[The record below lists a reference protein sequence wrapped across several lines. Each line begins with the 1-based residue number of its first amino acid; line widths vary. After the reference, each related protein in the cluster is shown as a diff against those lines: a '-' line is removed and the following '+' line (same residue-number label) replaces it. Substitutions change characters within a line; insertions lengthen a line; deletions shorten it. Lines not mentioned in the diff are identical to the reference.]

1 MQSWGPNFSIL
12 KLFQWVS
19 NLDLNSQSDPK
30 LILLGLMRDYPGHPK
45 EASKQQI
52 ISNILNWSKT
62 CKKKYTKSKV
72 EAAISKREN
81 DIRNCSSVKC
91 KTNQAQ
97 KQ

>member
-1 MQSWGPNFSIL
+1 MQSWGPNFNIL
-12 KLFQWVS
+12 KIFQWVS

-30 LILLGLMRDYPGHPK
+30 LILPGLMRDYLGHPK
-45 EASKQQI
+45 KPSKQQI
-52 ISNILNWSKT
+52 ISIILNWNKT

-81 DIRNCSSVKC
+81 DIRNRSSVKC